1 MGRVE
6 ILEVIVQIH
15 TRGCMK
21 TLILGSNGY
30 IANRLKTDIIADF
43 STRKIFSI
51 KDAQEVI
58 DEYYPDV
65 IINCIGYTGTNV
77 EDCDIDSDKT
87 MMCNTIVPLILAEA
101 CLRNNVKL
109 VHISSGCIYRFDY
122 AIDPAIVETQVPDFL
137 SLYYSRTKIYSER
150 ALEALLYENPFLII
164 RFRLPL
170 DNISHP
176 KNLLNKLVK
185 YRRVIDVPNSVTYVP
200 DLVAAIKHLIDTD
213 AKGIFNVVNRGVLRY
228 PELLKVYQK
237 YVPDFDYEVIQYKEL
252 HMVRPNLIMSCKKL
266 EKAGY
271 LMREIHDV
279 LDEAVQGTIS
289 R

>member
-1 MGRVE
+1 
-6 ILEVIVQIH
+6 
-15 TRGCMK
+15 MK

-279 LDEAVQGTIS
+279 LDEAVQGT
-289 R
+289 